1 MLCFLTFHALHCGA
15 VEDPDAL
22 LSRGNQG
29 VKHVFRLLRKS
40 DVSKQLVGR
49 EVFTLWPDNGMW
61 YKGKVRKCNP
71 ADMSAMLYYQETNEK
86 EEADLEELVNE
97 RQIAF
102 CTLCCTVHTLCVV
115 FSVSLEHEW

>member
-1 MLCFLTFHALHCGA
+1 MSFGA

-22 LSRGNQG
+22 LSHGSKD
-29 VKHVFRLLRKS
+29 VKRVFRLLRKS
-40 DVSKQLVGR
+40 DVSKELVGR

-71 ADMSAMLYYQETNEK
+71 ADMSAMLYYQDTNEK

-97 RQIAF
+97 KQIAF
-102 CTLCCTVHTLCVV
+102 CTWCCVGYYYSMMFFFICL
-115 FSVSLEHEW
+115 S